1 MKTSKTSSSETDKRP
16 DDKTVPVAAKPS
28 DKEEPKAKS
37 TPDANAKE
45 KPKTNGTPAPITKP
59 DAKKKSA
66 AARPHDK
73 TAAVSDRAMMKHE
86 KTAAVSERAKVK
98 HDEKTAPVSERA
110 MVKHDE
116 KTAPVTERAKVKHD
130 TKTAPVTERAMPREK
145 IVDGPEIPNYKI
157 LHQIGKGGYGEVWLA
172 RSVTGSL
179 RAVKVVKREDFGN
192 ERAFEREFEGIQN
205 YEPVS
210 KEHTGLVDILHVG
223 RDDKQGFYYYVMDLA
238 DDVSLGRDIN
248 VDEYEPL
255 TLSRKLRRGAKLG
268 LDDCMTLGQTLSEA
282 LGVLHTSKL
291 THRDVKPSNIIYVRG
306 LPQLA
311 DPGLVAS
318 AGQDTFVGTEGY
330 VPPEGPGTPLADL
343 YSLGMVLYEMNTG
356 KDRMDF
362 PELPT
367 IVDPDEL
374 NLRERS
380 ELNTII
386 CKACAPRP
394 KQRFADAGTLGH
406 ALSNVGKIKR
416 APARAGWKFAAAA
429 GVMLLLGGG
438 VVAGMMLGDRGND
451 PNEFLAS
458 AGSGTGNDPN
468 EPPIVN
474 PNPAPPNGET
484 DPPNLAT
491 NTDPSED
498 PNASPAAATP
508 NGNDPNGGQT
518 VAAVDPGN
526 QVGSN
531 PDPATPQVGPDR
543 SSTPDTPS
551 GQEAST
557 EPDVLVVSGSPNSP
571 PQETPNSS
579 NTPSGDP
586 PQTVDTQTPNPEPAS
601 VVGNLRM
608 ISFPPD
614 AEVYLND
621 EKIGSAP
628 IKLELAADDYKVR
641 FVKEGYRE
649 REILARVKVGETVLV
664 NEELAVWR
672 PPVEGQEWQNSIGMP
687 FQPLSPQAGHRTVG
701 AIRKADFDKFAGDVG
716 PEEMKFTV
724 GLDDIVFA
732 DAVTRQAFCDWMTTR
747 DRAEGYLDD
756 KRIYMQHLADPLDGS
771 PDLASFQTIVGEHRF
786 GRVIVSSKPDGADVY
801 RDGKKIGVTPLE
813 IPDMD
818 VGPVAYEI
826 RMAGFKAATVEGLVN
841 YLEPL
846 KLDAELEDN
855 QSVVFDKEWTNHL
868 EMKFVPFED
877 ALVSIYETRIKDYE
891 KYWETEGIED
901 RYYET
906 DFDQGPDHPVVNIKI
921 GQARKFCEWLT
932 EVEREQERIQQNHF
946 YRMLTDQEWSRLA
959 GLENEV
965 GTSPEGRDGKIR
977 NVFPWGTSWPPPAGS
992 GNYADTAAKSVRAVK
1007 YQITGYNDGFAR
1019 TAPVGSFPP
1028 NKHGVFDLAGNVW
1041 EYCHDN
1047 YSARRNGGPYP
1058 VVMRGG
1064 SWQDYRKDNFETA
1077 HRNVSTPD
1085 RYHPLWGFRIVL
1097 VKEAEPIQIQA
1108 DTGDN

>member
-1 MKTSKTSSSETDKRP
+1 MKSSKTSSSENDKRP
-16 DDKTVPVAAKPS
+16 DDKTVPVSAKAS

-45 KPKTNGTPAPITKP
+45 KPKTNGKPAPITKP
-59 DAKKKSA
+59 DALKKTA
-66 AARPHDK
+66 AARKSDALDK
-73 TAAVSDRAMMKHE
+73 TAPISNRAAMRH
-86 KTAAVSERAKVK
+86 
-98 HDEKTAPVSERA
+98 EKTAPVSERVR
-110 MVKHDE
+110 VKHDE
-116 KTAPVTERAKVKHD
+116 KTAPVTERAAVKHD
-130 TKTAPVTERAMPREK
+130 AKTAPVTERAMPREK

-179 RAVKVVKREDFGN
+179 RAVKVVKREDFAN

-268 LDDCMTLGQTLSEA
+268 LDDCMTLGQTMSEA
-282 LGVLHTSKL
+282 LGALHTNKL

-386 CKACAPRP
+386 CKTCAPRP
-394 KQRFADAGTLGH
+394 KQRFGDAAALGH

-451 PNEFLAS
+451 PNEPS
-458 AGSGTGNDPN
+458 YVN
-468 EPPIVN
+468 PPI
-474 PNPAPPNGET
+474 PAPPNGDPAE
-484 DPPNLAT
+484 PPNLAAVT
-491 NTDPSED
+491 NPSDGD
-498 PNASPAAATP
+498 PNETPTAVTP
-508 NGNDPNGGQT
+508 NDNDPNGGQT
-518 VAAVDPGN
+518 VAAVDPEN

-531 PDPATPQVGPDR
+531 PNPETQQVGPDR
-543 SSTPDTPS
+543 SGTPDSPN
-551 GQEAST
+551 GQETST
-557 EPDVLVVSGSPNSP
+557 DPDVLVVSGSPNSP
-571 PQETPNSS
+571 SESPNPP
-579 NTPSGDP
+579 NTPDGGP
-586 PQTVDTQTPNPEPAS
+586 PQTVDTQVPEPEPAS

-621 EKIGSAP
+621 EKIGAAP
-628 IKLELAADDYKVR
+628 IKMELEADNYKVR

-649 REILARVKVGETVLV
+649 HEILARVKVGETVLV
-664 NEELAVWR
+664 NAELAVWR
-672 PPVEGQEWQNSIGMP
+672 PPVEGQQWENSIGMP

-701 AIRKADFDKFAGDVG
+701 AIRKADFDKFTGEVG
-716 PEEMKFTV
+716 ADDMKFAV
-724 GLDDIVFA
+724 GLDDVVFA

-747 DRAEGYLDD
+747 DRAEGFLDE
-756 KRIYMQHLADPLDGS
+756 KRIYMQHLAEPLDGS

-786 GRVIVSSKPDGADVY
+786 GRVIVSSEPAGADVY
-801 RDGKKIGVTPLE
+801 KDGKKIGMTPME

-841 YLEPL
+841 FLEPL
-846 KLDAELEDN
+846 KLEAELEDN

-868 EMKFVPFED
+868 EMKFVPFEEI
-877 ALVSIYETRIKDYE
+877 LVSVYETRIKDYE
-891 KYWETEGIED
+891 KYWETKGIED

-906 DFDQGPDHPVVNIKI
+906 DFDQGPDHPVVNVQI

-946 YRMLTDQEWSRLA
+946 YRLPTDQEWSRLA

-977 NVFPWGTSWPPPAGS
+977 NVFPWGTQWPPPAGS
-992 GNYADTAAKSVRAVK
+992 GNYADTSAKSVRAVR

-1041 EYCHDN
+1041 EYCNDN

-1077 HRNVSTPD
+1077 HRNVSTPEKS
-1085 RYHPLWGFRIVL
+1085 HPLWGFRIVL

-1108 DTGDN
+1108 DSDDN